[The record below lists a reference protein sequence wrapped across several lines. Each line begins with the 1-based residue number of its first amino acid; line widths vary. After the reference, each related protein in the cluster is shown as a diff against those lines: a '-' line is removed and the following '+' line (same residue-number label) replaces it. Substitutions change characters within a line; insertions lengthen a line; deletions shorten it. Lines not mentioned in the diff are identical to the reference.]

1 MNKLILLKSNKG
13 TTFVFFAII
22 LAVIVAFA
30 ALSVDIGVVAFERS
44 KLSNAVDSAA
54 LAGAQE
60 LVTNIDN
67 TRNIVNNYITK
78 NNSGL
83 KETNILVNESERTV
97 EVTSSKTVTNTF
109 AKIFGNNSQD
119 VFATAMARIENISA
133 LSGCRPIAVVKQ
145 TFIYGNIYTL
155 KEGASDG
162 YSGNYAAI
170 ALGGGGAS
178 VYENNLLNGYNG
190 TIRVGDKIPTETGV
204 IAKKTSNSIA
214 TLISKCSH
222 TPPCTHIYYNKNCSR
237 IIFIPVVDTLYVNG
251 KKHIKVLGFATF
263 FLEGAVN
270 SGGHTDIIGRFIT
283 YHADGET
290 STEINDYGTYGIKL
304 IK

>member
-1 MNKLILLKSNKG
+1 MNTASLFKSQRG
-13 TTFVFFAII
+13 TTFVFFALI
-22 LAVIVAFA
+22 LTVIVAFA
-30 ALSVDIGVVAFERS
+30 ALSVDIGVIAYEKA
-44 KLSNAVDSAA
+44 KLANTVDSAA

-60 LVTNIDN
+60 LVTNASN
-67 TRNIVNNYITK
+67 TRNITNNYISK

-83 KETNILVNESERTV
+83 KSTTITINESARSV
-97 EVTSSKTVTNTF
+97 EVKSIKTVKNYF
-109 AKIFGNNSQD
+109 ANVFGNASQD
-119 VFATAMARIENISA
+119 VIATAQAKVENISA

-145 TFIYGNIYTL
+145 TFIYGNIYVL

-170 ALGGGGAS
+170 SLGGSGAS
-178 VYENNLLNGYNG
+178 IYEDNLLNGYSG
-190 TIRVGDKIPTETGV
+190 TIRVGDYIPTETGV
-204 IAKKTSNSIA
+204 IAKKTSNSIE
-214 TLISKCSH
+214 TLISRCNH
-222 TPPCTHIYYNKNCSR
+222 TPRCTHTYYNKKCSR

-251 KKHIKVLGFATF
+251 KKHVKVLGFATF

-304 IK
+304 VK

>member
-1 MNKLILLKSNKG
+1 MNISSLLKSRNG
-13 TTFVFFAII
+13 TTFVFFALI
-22 LAVIVAFA
+22 LTVIVGFA
-30 ALSVDIGVVAFERS
+30 ALAVDIGVIAFEKS
-44 KLSNAVDSAA
+44 KLVNTVDSSA

-60 LVTNIDN
+60 LVTDIYN
-67 TRNIVNNYITK
+67 TRNVVNSYITK

-83 KETNILVNESERTV
+83 KETKIVIDESARSV
-97 EVTSSKTVTNTF
+97 EVTCSKTVKNYF
-109 AKIFGNNSQD
+109 ANIFGNDSQD
-119 VFATAMARIENISA
+119 VIATAQAKVENISA

-145 TFIYGNIYTL
+145 TFVYGDIYVL

-162 YSGNYAAI
+162 YSGNYAGI

-178 VYENNLLNGYNG
+178 VYEDNLLNGYSG
-190 TIRVGDKIPTETGV
+190 TIRVGDTIPTETGV
-204 IAKKTSNSIA
+204 IAKKTSDSIE
-214 TLISKCSH
+214 TLILRCNH
-222 TPPCTHIYYNKNCSR
+222 TPLCNHTYYNKNCSR

-251 KKHIKVLGFATF
+251 KKHVKVLGFATF

-290 STEINDYGTYGIKL
+290 STAVNDYGTYGIKL
-304 IK
+304 VK

>member
-1 MNKLILLKSNKG
+1 MNKFALLKSNKG
-13 TTFVFFAII
+13 TTFVFFAIV
-22 LAVIVAFA
+22 LTVIVAFA
-30 ALSVDIGVVAFERS
+30 ALSVDIGVIAYEKS
-44 KLSNAVDSAA
+44 KLSNTVDSAA

-60 LVTNIDN
+60 LITDIDN
-67 TRNIVNNYITK
+67 TRNVVNNYIAK

-83 KETNILVNESERTV
+83 KETNITVNQTDRTV
-97 EVTSSKTVTNTF
+97 EVTGSKTVANNF

-119 VFATAMARIENISA
+119 VLATAKARVENISA
-133 LSGCRPIAVVKQ
+133 LSGCRPIAVIKQ
-145 TFIYGNIYTL
+145 TFVYGNIYTL
-155 KEGASDG
+155 KEGAGDG

-170 ALGGGGAS
+170 GLGGNGGS
-178 VYENNLLNGYNG
+178 VYEDNLLNGYDG
-190 TIRVGDKIPTETGV
+190 TIRVGDQIPTETGV

-214 TLISKCSH
+214 TLISRCNH
-222 TPPCTHIYYNKNCSR
+222 TPPCTHTYYNKNCSR

-251 KKHIKVLGFATF
+251 KKHIRVLGFATF

-304 IK
+304 VK

>member
-1 MNKLILLKSNKG
+1 MNIASLFKSQRG

-22 LAVIVAFA
+22 LTVIVAFA
-30 ALSVDIGVVAFERS
+30 ALSVDIGVIAFEKA
-44 KLSNAVDSAA
+44 KLVNTVDSAA

-60 LVTNIDN
+60 LVTNASN

-78 NNSGL
+78 NNSEL
-83 KETNILVNESERTV
+83 NETTITIDEALRSV
-97 EVTSSKTVTNTF
+97 EVTSSKTVENYF
-109 AKIFGNNSQD
+109 ANVFGNASQD
-119 VFATAMARIENISA
+119 VMATAQAKVENISA

-145 TFIYGNIYTL
+145 TFIYGNIYVL
-155 KEGASDG
+155 KEGASDS

-178 VYENNLLNGYNG
+178 IYEDNLLSGYSG
-190 TIRVGDKIPTETGV
+190 IIRVGDYIPTETGV
-204 IAKKTSNSIA
+204 IAKKTSKSIE
-214 TLISKCSH
+214 TLISRCNH
-222 TPPCTHIYYNKNCSR
+222 TPLCNHTYYNKNCSR

-251 KKHIKVLGFATF
+251 KKHVKVLGFATF

-290 STEINDYGTYGIKL
+290 STEINDYGTYGIRLVK
-304 IK
+304 

>member
-1 MNKLILLKSNKG
+1 MNTASLFKSQRG
-13 TTFVFFAII
+13 TTFVFFALI
-22 LAVIVAFA
+22 LTVIVAFA
-30 ALSVDIGVVAFERS
+30 ALSVDIGVIAYEKS
-44 KLSNAVDSAA
+44 KLANTVDSAA

-60 LVTNIDN
+60 LVTNASN
-67 TRNIVNNYITK
+67 TRNITNNYILK

-83 KETNILVNESERTV
+83 KSTTITIDESTRSV
-97 EVTSSKTVTNTF
+97 EVTSIKTVKNYF
-109 AKIFGNNSQD
+109 ANVFGNASQD
-119 VFATAMARIENISA
+119 VIATAQAKVENISA

-145 TFIYGNIYTL
+145 TFVYGNIYVL

-162 YSGNYAAI
+162 YNGNYAAI
-170 ALGGGGAS
+170 SLGGNGGS
-178 VYENNLLNGYNG
+178 IYENNLLNGYNG
-190 TIRVGDKIPTETGV
+190 TIRVGDYIPTETGV
-204 IAKKTSNSIA
+204 IAKKTSNSIE
-214 TLISKCSH
+214 TLISRCDH
-222 TPPCTHIYYNKNCSR
+222 APRCTYTYYNKKCPR

-290 STEINDYGTYGIKL
+290 STAINDYGTYGIKL
-304 IK
+304 VK

>member
-1 MNKLILLKSNKG
+1 MKISSLLKSNKG

-22 LAVIVAFA
+22 LTVIVAFA
-30 ALSVDIGVVAFERS
+30 ALSVDVGVIAFEKS
-44 KLSNAVDSAA
+44 KLSNTVDSAA

-60 LVTNIDN
+60 LVTNISN
-67 TRNIVNNYITK
+67 TRNLVSTYIGK

-83 KETNILVNESERTV
+83 KENIITVNETERTV
-97 EVTSSKTVTNTF
+97 EVTSSKTVTNSF

-119 VFATAMARIENISA
+119 VFATAKARVENISA

-155 KEGASDG
+155 KEGAGDG

-170 ALGGGGAS
+170 SLGGSGGS
-178 VYENNLLNGYNG
+178 VYENNLLNGYDG

-204 IAKKTSNSIA
+204 IAKKTSDSIA
-214 TLISKCSH
+214 TLISRCTH
-222 TPPCTHIYYNKNCSR
+222 TPPCTHTYYNKNCSR

-251 KKHIKVLGFATF
+251 KKHIEVLGFATF
-263 FLEGAVN
+263 FLEGAIN

-283 YHADGET
+283 YHAEGET
-290 STEINDYGTYGIKL
+290 STEVNDYGTYGIRLVK
-304 IK
+304 

>member
-1 MNKLILLKSNKG
+1 MNTASLFKSQRG
-13 TTFVFFAII
+13 TTFVFFALI
-22 LAVIVAFA
+22 LTVIVGFA
-30 ALSVDIGVVAFERS
+30 ALSVDIGVIAYEKA
-44 KLSNAVDSAA
+44 KLANTVDSAA

-60 LVTNIDN
+60 LVTNASN
-67 TRNIVNNYITK
+67 TRNITNNYILK

-83 KETNILVNESERTV
+83 KSTTITINESARSV
-97 EVTSSKTVTNTF
+97 EVRSIKTVNNYF
-109 AKIFGNNSQD
+109 ANVFGNASQD
-119 VFATAMARIENISA
+119 VIATAQAKVENISA

-145 TFIYGNIYTL
+145 TFVYGNIYVL

-170 ALGGGGAS
+170 SLGGSGAS
-178 VYENNLLNGYNG
+178 IYENNLLNGYNG
-190 TIRVGDKIPTETGV
+190 TIRVGDYIPTETGV
-204 IAKKTSNSIA
+204 IAKKTSNSIE
-214 TLISKCSH
+214 TLISRCDH
-222 TPPCTHIYYNKNCSR
+222 TPSCTHTYYNKNCSR

-251 KKHIKVLGFATF
+251 KKHVKVLGFATF

-290 STEINDYGTYGIKL
+290 STAINDYGTYGIKL
-304 IK
+304 VK